1 LNGDGS
7 KSRMRESTEGG
18 VRSLL
23 DVAIKHKINSKMDDQ
38 IDKRIV
44 VMRARLKK
52 KEANEA
58 AMKAVEDAKK
68 ANKNKPVQVQNTDGR
83 KVNIDEKSV
92 YTFDDNGRILPVVA
106 PNLQKLP
113 KLDGDTIRID
123 SITEIKEPIW

>member
-1 LNGDGS
+1 MSYATSIKKSSPRNKKGRRPTKTEMSIPSQVTKRSSEGTLNGDGS

-23 DVAIKHKINSKMDDQ
+23 DVAIKTKMNSKMDDQ

-68 ANKNKPVQVQNTDGR
+68 ANKNKPVQV
-83 KVNIDEKSV
+83 
-92 YTFDDNGRILPVVA
+92 
-106 PNLQKLP
+106 
-113 KLDGDTIRID
+113 
-123 SITEIKEPIW
+123 